1 MLSSTPWGEPQTRR
15 EIAPG
20 ICFYSTARHGGYHL
34 SPDRFETFRQFFPDY
49 VLWAG
54 DPWLRKIVTRHL
66 SRSRSPQ
73 SSPIRVYFLR
83 SKAYALASNVSEL
96 PILLGYAYGPPS
108 LTTRRSSPFYT
119 ARTSSGSSMPTTGK
133 SVVPAQTI
141 KAGGMYI

>member
-1 MLSSTPWGEPQTRR
+1 MLSSTPWGQPQTMR

-20 ICFYSTARHGGYHL
+20 ISFYSTAGHGEYHL

-96 PILLGYAYGPPS
+96 PILLASRLCRHKRSRRVGCTS
-108 LTTRRSSPFYT
+108 NTTQRWRRALETLSRLSRK
-119 ARTSSGSSMPTTGK
+119 ALLLSGRT
-133 SVVPAQTI
+133 I
-141 KAGGMYI
+141 